1 MSYGLAYTLPFR
13 SIDGRDYRVEIER
26 DGFTGEA
33 VELKGQS
40 SPFTVEIGDE
50 EFVYTPT
57 RFSTATLHLFGS
69 DYLQDLFST
78 DYRAHRVTLYEDDA
92 VVWCGFVTPELY
104 TQDYR
109 NVKFELDMECCSAM
123 SVLEYVEYSTVQ
135 EGLKSVVSL
144 WNLLRRCIEESRGR
158 YTAVYVPHVY
168 GLSSAAYNAWTN
180 PLLSMSVSEQD
191 FFDEDGTPM
200 KMKEVLEE
208 IMKLLGWTCVDWLGS
223 LYFVDIDNDSGEYY
237 RYDMT
242 LSTYTK
248 IQAGTVSV
256 QDIGFS
262 GSDHSLDIV
271 PGYNKATVRVSNYP
285 VGDVLPD
292 MAFDS
297 MKRVG
302 EYTVTHQQV
311 PGISGK
317 YEIYHRV
324 LRPVTFDAY
333 AYKYGSG
340 LVELSLEDEKAMFS
354 AGMTAMPE
362 ALYGCIPEK
371 YDSYMIDEQGNPDIT
386 DYDFTDRFV
395 IRDNPLY
402 TSGNNI
408 KMIRIKGAT
417 AAYTSDAFYIYSS
430 IRFLTSLSPV
440 GDENLKN
447 WDFHFQLR
455 IGSYYFHGKE
465 DGSYKWDTN
474 PDTDPDYPNNLMATY
489 QSWEATTEDTSYML
503 SSWEV
508 KTVGRSLNDGYPDA
522 KGYVCRLPE
531 DKVLVG
537 EMEFTLFAPCISYEW
552 NSPVLT
558 ESRPIETYLEGF
570 DFGMVKKESDEDT
583 EDTDSSSDRIY
594 ENVVNENY
602 INDLD
607 EIEFKISSFH
617 EGDGACY
624 SKVLVGDNY
633 LTDNL
638 YCGIVGSNV
647 RPEEF
652 LIRRIV
658 DHYSATKIRLTQV
671 IKNRDIT
678 PITVLTDRHQPGKG
692 FVCMGGNIDYKYNS
706 FSCKM
711 IETSA

>member
-1 MSYGLAYTLPFR
+1 MSYGLAYTLPFK
-13 SIDGRDYRVEIER
+13 SVDEKDYVVEVER
-26 DGFTGEA
+26 EGYSGNSK
-33 VELKGQS
+33 ELKGQL
-40 SPFTVEIGDE
+40 SPFVVTIEADDFI
-50 EFVYTPT
+50 YAQT
-57 RFSTATLHLFGS
+57 RFSTATMSIFGG

-78 DYRAHRVTLYEDDA
+78 DYRMHRVTLYENEK
-92 VVWCGFVTPELY
+92 VVWCGFIKPEIY
-104 TQDYR
+104 TQDFR
-109 NVKFELDMECCSAM
+109 NIKFELDLECMSAM
-123 SVLEYVEYSTVQ
+123 SVLEYVDYKQQGSER
-135 EGLKSVVSL
+135 GLISI
-144 WNLLRRCIEESRGR
+144 WNILKRCIEESRGK
-158 YTAVYVPHVY
+158 YGYIYIPHVY
-168 GLSSAAYNAWTN
+168 ALSSGGFTSWEN
-180 PLLSMSVSEQD
+180 PLEEMNVSEQN
-191 FFDEDGTPM
+191 FFDEDDTPM
-200 KMKEVLEE
+200 KMLDVLKEV
-208 IMKLLGWTCVDWLGS
+208 MKFLGWTCVDWNGD
-223 LYFVDIDNDSGEYY
+223 LYFVDVDNDSGEYY

-248 IQAGTVSV
+248 VQAVTVSV

-340 LVELSLEDEKAMFS
+340 LVELSLEDEKAMFT

-455 IGSYYFHGKE
+455 IGSYYYHGKE

-503 SSWEV
+503 SSWEI

-552 NSPVLT
+552 NAPALT

-583 EDTDSSSDRIY
+583 EDTDRIY

-624 SKVLVGDNY
+624 SKVLIGDNY

-638 YCGIVGSNV
+638 YCDIVGSNV

-652 LIRRIV
+652 FIRRIV
-658 DHYSATKIRLTQV
+658 NHYSATKIKLNEVLKR
-671 IKNRDIT
+671 KNIN
-678 PITVLTDRHQPGKG
+678 PITVLSDKYS
-692 FVCMGGNIDYKYNS
+692 VNKKYINDGGEIDYKYNK
-706 FSCKM
+706 FVCTM
-711 IETSA
+711 MEI

>member
-26 DGFTGEA
+26 DGYTGEA

-78 DYRAHRVTLYEDDA
+78 DYRAHRVTLYEDDV

-135 EGLKSVVSL
+135 EGVKSVVSL
-144 WNLLRRCIEESRGR
+144 WDLLRRCIEESRGR

-208 IMKLLGWTCVDWLGS
+208 IMKLLGWTCVDWAGS

-237 RYDMT
+237 RYSPT

-248 IQAGTVSV
+248 VQAVTVSV

-285 VGDVLPD
+285 VGDALPNTD
-292 MAFDS
+292 LEEEDYLTSKDERAYQS
-297 MKRVG
+297 VTEGYK
-302 EYTVTHQQV
+302 VTHHR
-311 PGISGK
+311 
-317 YEIYHRV
+317 IY
-324 LRPVTFDAY
+324 RPDRENYKMY
-333 AYKYGSG
+333 AYKMGDEPDSVTELTREEEKSLIDGSG
-340 LVELSLEDEKAMFS
+340 NW
-354 AGMTAMPE
+354 MPGNLTG
-362 ALYGCIPEK
+362 AIPHK
-371 YDSYMIDEQGNPDIT
+371 YDEYNEDSSGNADIT
-386 DYDFTDRFV
+386 DYDYDEEIYMQIRRSTQATKAVFTASNRIPV
-395 IRDNPLY
+395 IRI
-402 TSGNNI
+402 SGV
-408 KMIRIKGAT
+408 T
-417 AAYTSDAFYIYSS
+417 AAYSGGAFAIDSQLIMYAYGGTVNT
-430 IRFLTSLSPV
+430 F
-440 GDENLKN
+440 
-447 WDFHFQLR
+447 DFHFSLR
-455 IGSYYFHGKE
+455 IGNYYYHGKSNGE
-465 DGSYKWDTN
+465 CYWNTN
-474 PDTDPDYPNNLMATY
+474 SEQDSEYDNNLNFHLGN
-489 QSWEATTEDTSYML
+489 STSYEGPYDIV
-503 SSWEV
+503 SS
-508 KTVGRSLNDGYPDA
+508 RSLNDGLDDV
-522 KGYVCRLPE
+522 KGYICRLPE
-531 DKVLVG
+531 DRILLGDLELIIYAPAVTFDIGGMYPSK
-537 EMEFTLFAPCISYEW
+537 FALTGFSFSY
-552 NSPVLT
+552 NDYST
-558 ESRPIETYLEGF
+558 E
-570 DFGMVKKESDEDT
+570 

-671 IKNRDIT
+671 IKNGGIT
-678 PITVLTDRHQPGKG
+678 PVTILTDRHQPGKG